1 MLFVARCPACGAM
14 HSGWCDGC
22 YSVLVNAPV
31 VHRSGVLVSHD
42 YAGAMRELIVA
53 MKYASARWVVP
64 MLADVWVER
73 HAHVCDVE
81 AVTWVPT
88 TRARMRDRG
97 YDQSELIA
105 RRISRRMGL
114 PCVALLRRIDD
125 RAQTGRS
132 ASERREGAQF
142 IARRSRYGRVLVID
156 DVVTTGATLHHSL
169 DALRASGT
177 RMVTC
182 AAIAA
187 TPAPEGRR

>member
-1 MLFVARCPACGAM
+1 M

-31 VHRSGVLVSHD
+31 AHRSGVLVSHD

-53 MKYASARWVVP
+53 MKYASSRWVVP

-73 HAHVCDVE
+73 HGHVCDVD

-105 RRISRRMGL
+105 RRISRHMGL

>member
-22 YSVLVNAPV
+22 FSVLVNATV
-31 VHRSGVLVSHD
+31 VHRSGVLVSHE

-73 HAHVCDVE
+73 HAHVCDVD